1 MIGVSA
7 SSIIRQP
14 HWTDRQCLA
23 AAAAVWALAA
33 CGGHGE
39 PRTQRTQRQ
48 VVLSICLGI
57 FLATFVAI
65 LLAILVV
72 SVSCCTV
79 SNIAAVTVM
88 MR

>member
-1 MIGVSA
+1 M

-14 HWTDRQCLA
+14 DRAGRQRGR
-23 AAAAVWALAA
+23 AAAAVRTLAA

-39 PRTQRTQRQ
+39 PRTQRTQRL
-48 VVLSICLGI
+48 VVLSVCLGI

-79 SNIAAVTVM
+79 SNIAAGTVM